1 MNKSKPLV
9 KINLILLCTTMLL
22 FSLLAGH
29 AQGVK
34 FGAKGSLG
42 TGTVNSKA
50 LQTYFNAENSRDAD
64 IKRYDLNPKL
74 GAVFSIGGFVEYP
87 LNKNLSLIGEVAFQQ
102 QRSNLQIDLM
112 EDDAQDGL
120 TFRDEVESNNQI
132 KLSSFSVPL
141 LARYYLNSDAGPY
154 LTGGFTMDLMVSS
167 KIEAEEHI
175 TKRNFDASGT
185 VSSTTLE
192 TRLNKAE
199 LDAFG
204 SPRLSFT
211 MGIGTVLDVGPSGIT
226 VDLRYNAGLSK
237 SEMYTR
243 DIVFDDR
250 TKESDVFSAY
260 KQADIALND
269 RTVLNDFKNGTL
281 LLTLGYRF

>member
-1 MNKSKPLV
+1 MT
-9 KINLILLCTTMLL
+9 NLRNLLSAVL
-22 FSLLAGH
+22 FFSVLTAH

-34 FGAKGSLG
+34 FGAKASLG

-50 LQTYFNAENSRDAD
+50 LQAYFNAENSRDAD
-64 IKRYDLNPKL
+64 IKKYDLNPKP
-74 GAVFSIGGFVEYP
+74 GAVFSIGGFAEYP

-132 KLSSFSVPL
+132 KLSCFSVPL
-141 LARYYLNSDAGPY
+141 LARYYLNSDSGPY
-154 LTGGFTMDLMVSS
+154 LTGGFTMDFVVNS

-175 TKRNFDASGT
+175 TKKDFDASGA
-185 VSSTTLE
+185 VSNTTSE
-192 TRLNKAE
+192 TRVNKAE

-211 MGIGTVLDVGPSGIT
+211 MGIGTVLDAGPSGIT

-260 KQADIALND
+260 KQADMALND

-281 LLTLGYRF
+281 LLTVGYRF